1 MDSRIL
7 QDYGRVILE
16 SSPEAITVLNRDG
29 IVIFAGPATKTVLGY
44 DPDQLAGQSLPAFVA
59 PEYQE
64 ALADSLGRVRETG
77 MAGEISYRFLRGDG
91 RWIMV
96 ESAIASVRSDG
107 GGHLFVLHSHD
118 ITVRDKIAQSLKLFS
133 SAVDQIDEAVVLTD
147 REGIIQY
154 VNKAFE
160 RATGFTA
167 DEAVGRTPRILKSGK
182 VEGSVYETM
191 WQTILSGRSY
201 HGVLINRKKDGTLYH
216 EDKTITPVFDASG
229 TVTHFVA
236 IGTDVTR
243 QKMIEEKLFHGAE
256 RFALSLRGA
265 NDGLWDWD
273 FRTGR
278 IHFSSRWKSM
288 LGYEP
293 HEVEDGPEDWFNLVH
308 HEDLAELKTQIKSHI
323 SGMTP
328 HLEHEHRI
336 RQKDGSYA
344 WVLTRGQAVRDDT
357 GKAFRIAGSQTDI
370 TLRKR
375 AEAQLAH
382 DALHDALT
390 GLPNRTLFMDRLCQA
405 CHRAKRSADKR
416 CALLFMD
423 LDRFKVIND
432 SLGHLAG
439 DQLLRQVSGRVQS
452 CVRTSDTVA
461 RMGGDEFA
469 VLLEEIQADLEATA
483 FAQRIL
489 EQMATPFQIEGHDV
503 YTSGSIG
510 IAVFDALT
518 STPDDMLRNADAAM
532 YHAKDQGRSRSALF
546 DVAMHSRALETL
558 ELETDLRKAI
568 EDNALVVH
576 YQPVVALSTGHIA
589 GFEALVR
596 WPHAKRGLVLPG
608 GFIHIAEEN
617 GLIFSLG
624 LFVLRE
630 ACRHLKLL
638 QSKFYAKPPLFMS
651 VNLSGLQ
658 FLRPEFLGHVELLLR
673 EFALDPQTLILEIT
687 EAGILSHSEQAQQMM
702 AQLKMRHLKLALDNF
717 GTGYSSM
724 ANLRRYPI
732 DTLKVDRS
740 FVGSMLSDEYSRELV
755 RSTISMAQNMKM
767 EVVAEGIETVEHLN
781 ALKTMNCSFGQ
792 GFYFSRALDASST
805 EALLA
810 KGWLW

>member
-7 QDYGRVILE
+7 QEYGRVILE

-44 DPDQLAGQSLPAFVA
+44 DPDQLAGQSLSALVA
-59 PEYQE
+59 PEHRETVVEYLQ
-64 ALADSLGRVRETG
+64 RFRETG
-77 MAGEISYRFLRGDG
+77 MAGEISFRVLRGDG

-96 ESAIASVRSDG
+96 ESAIASVPSEG
-107 GGHLFVLHSHD
+107 GGDLLVLHSHD
-118 ITVRDKIAQSLKLFS
+118 ISVRDKIAQSLKLFS
-133 SAVDQIDEAVVLTD
+133 SAIEQVDQAVVLTD
-147 REGIIQY
+147 REGVIQY

-160 RATGFTA
+160 KITGFTA

-182 VEGSVYETM
+182 QDQAVYESM
-191 WQTILSGRSY
+191 WKTILSGHSY
-201 HGVLINRKKDGTLYH
+201 HGVVINKKRDGALFH
-216 EDKTITPVFDASG
+216 EDETITPVLDAAG
-229 TVTHFVA
+229 EVTHFIA
-236 IGTDVTR
+236 LGTDVTR
-243 QKMIEEKLFHGAE
+243 KKIIEEKLFHGAE
-256 RFALSLRGA
+256 RYALSLRGA

-278 IHFSSRWKSM
+278 IHFSLRWKSM
-288 LGYEP
+288 LGYEAQD
-293 HEVEDGPEDWFNLVH
+293 VGTGPEDWFKLVH
-308 HEDLAELKTQIKSHI
+308 EEDIAELKTQIKSHI
-323 SGMTP
+323 SGTTP

-344 WVLTRGQAVRDDT
+344 WVLTRGQAVRDDS

-390 GLPNRTLFMDRLCQA
+390 GLPNRTLFMDRLSQA
-405 CHRAKRSADKR
+405 CRRAKRSAEKR

-423 LDRFKVIND
+423 LDRFKLIND

-439 DQLLRQVSGRVQS
+439 DQLLRQVSERVQS

-483 FAQRIL
+483 FAERIL
-489 EQMATPFQIEGHDV
+489 EQMAAPFHIEGRDV

-510 IAVFDALT
+510 VAVYDTLT
-518 STPDDMLRNADAAM
+518 SNPDDMVRNADAAM
-532 YHAKDQGRSRSALF
+532 YYAKEQGRSRFALF

-568 EDNALVVH
+568 EEKGLTVH
-576 YQPVVALSTGHIA
+576 YQPIVALGTGRVE

-596 WPHAKRGLVLPG
+596 WPHAVRGLVPPG

-630 ACRHLKLL
+630 ACRHLKQV
-638 QSKFYAKPPLFMS
+638 QSKSDDRSRLFMS
-651 VNLSGLQ
+651 VNLSALQ
-658 FLRPEFLGHVELLLR
+658 FLRPEFLGHLELVLR
-673 EFALDPQTLILEIT
+673 EFDIDPKTLTLEIT
-687 EAGILSHSEQAQQMM
+687 ESALLAHSEHAQQML
-702 AQLKMRHLKLALDNF
+702 AQLKTRQVRLALDNF
-717 GTGYSSM
+717 GTGYSSIT
-724 ANLRRYPI
+724 NLRNYPI
-732 DTLKVDRS
+732 DTLKIDRS
-740 FVGSMLSDEYSRELV
+740 FVGSMLSDEYCRELV
-755 RSTISMAQNMKM
+755 RTTISMAQNMKID
-767 EVVAEGIETVEHLN
+767 VVAEGVETLDQVN
-781 ALKTMNCSFGQ
+781 ALKTMNCPYGQ
-792 GFYFSRALDASST
+792 GFFFSKALAAESA
-805 EALLA
+805 EILLA
-810 KGWLW
+810 KEWLQ